1 MRNPDRIPEMLELLR
16 KVWQRHP
23 DLRLGQLV
31 FNAAR
36 MSDAGIED
44 VFSVEDGSL
53 RKGLIRYLEMTKAQE
68 TRPQDA

>member
-1 MRNPDRIPEMLELLR
+1 MRDPDRIPEMLELLR

-53 RKGLIRYLEMTKAQE
+53 RKGLIRYLEMTKTQE